1 MLSSQLYSDY
11 FAWMYDM
18 VCSNISESYTKL
30 FDYLNQTQFVAII
43 PMDTNRA
50 EDGRN
55 LRYTF
60 AYENGI
66 PSHLITETFDGL
78 PCSVLE
84 MMVAL
89 AKRCEDNI
97 MANTHYGDRTG
108 LWFWTMIETLGLRDM
123 TDDNFNPSKVSHA
136 MYRLLNRTY
145 SPDGS
150 GGLFKIHDRTKD
162 MRQIE
167 IWYQMNF
174 YLDEL
179 VGV

>member
-1 MLSSQLYSDY
+1 MISGQLYSDY

-18 VCSNISESYTKL
+18 VCSDVSDSYFKL
-30 FDYLNQTQFVAII
+30 FDYLNQVEFVALL
-43 PMDTNRA
+43 PMDLNRA

-60 AYENGI
+60 AYENNI
-66 PSHLITETFDGL
+66 PSHYISESFDGR

-89 AKRCEDNI
+89 AKRCEDAI
-97 MANTHYGDRTG
+97 MANTHYGDRTSV
-108 LWFWTMIETLGLRDM
+108 WFWTMIETLGIDDM
-123 TDDNFNPSKVSHA
+123 TDENFNASKVSHV
-136 MYRLLNRTY
+136 MYRFLNRTY
-145 SPDGS
+145 SSDGS
-150 GGLFKIHDRTKD
+150 GGLFKINNRTKD
-162 MRQIE
+162 MRKIE